1 MVGVGIGCPDCPTT
15 HDKTRKWCGPRTEG
29 SASARHLITRPGLV
43 QTAVSAS
50 RFTKALARGI
60 VRGSKF
66 RRPRNRPAMKVAVVK
81 ERRAHERR
89 VAASPDSVKQMVGM
103 GLEPVVESGAGVDAC
118 FADAAYSAAGA
129 TIVGDAAAALAAA
142 DIVLKVQRPLIGGA
156 PGGADGVGEPGGT
169 DELGLM
175 KRGAA
180 LIGLL
185 QPLRHPEDVAAYAT
199 AGITAFAMELM
210 PRITRAQTMDVLSSQ
225 ANLAGYKAV
234 LDAAVEFGRA
244 FPMMMTAA
252 GTIKAA
258 RVLVMGA
265 GVAGLQAIATARR
278 LGAIVSASDVRAAA
292 KEQVESLGA
301 SFISVDDEAARAAE
315 TAGGYAREMDEDY
328 QRRQREKIT
337 EALRRTDI
345 VICTALVPGKR
356 APVLLTEAMVAG
368 MAPGS
373 VIVDLAVD
381 SGGNVEGNRPGEV
394 AVTANGVRI
403 VGHLNMPS
411 RIAVDASQLYA
422 RNLLAFL
429 ALIVDKEGHLRIDT
443 SDEIVKAALLTLDGA
458 VVNPAFA
465 AEPAAAAATTTGT
478 IPGATG

>member
-1 MVGVGIGCPDCPTT
+1 
-15 HDKTRKWCGPRTEG
+15 
-29 SASARHLITRPGLV
+29 
-43 QTAVSAS
+43 
-50 RFTKALARGI
+50 
-60 VRGSKF
+60 
-66 RRPRNRPAMKVAVVK
+66 MKVAIVK
-81 ERRAHERR
+81 ERRADERR
-89 VAASPDSVKQMVGM
+89 VAASPDTIKAMVGM
-103 GLEPVVESGAGVDAC
+103 GLEPVVETGAGAGAS
-118 FADAAYSAAGA
+118 FSDAAYSGVGA
-129 TIVGDAAAALAAA
+129 TIVADPAAALSDA
-142 DIVLKVQRPLIGGA
+142 DIVLKVQRPLLGGS
-156 PGGADGVGEPGGT
+156 DGV
-169 DELGLM
+169 DELGLI

-185 QPLRHPEDVAAYAT
+185 QPLQSPVDVEAYAG
-199 AGITAFAMELM
+199 AGIAAFAMELV

-234 LDAAVEFGRA
+234 LDAAGEFGRA

-278 LGAIVSASDVRAAA
+278 LGAIVSATDVRAAA

-301 SFISVDDEAARAAE
+301 TFISVDEAAARSAE
-315 TAGGYAREMDEDY
+315 TAGGYAREMDEEY
-328 QRRQREKIT
+328 QRRQREKIA

-345 VICTALVPGKR
+345 VICTALIPGRR
-356 APVLLTEAMVAG
+356 APVLITKSMISG

-373 VIVDLAVD
+373 VIVDLAVEA
-381 SGGNVEGNRPGEV
+381 GGNVEGSRAGKI
-394 AVTANGVRI
+394 ATTANGVRI

-429 ALIVDKEGHLRIDT
+429 ALLVDKEGHLRIDT
-443 SDEIVKAALLTLDGA
+443 ADEIVKATLLTLDGA
-458 VVNPAFA
+458 VVNPALVPA
-465 AEPAAAAATTTGT
+465 PAVEPAESGP
-478 IPGATG
+478 IS

>member
-1 MVGVGIGCPDCPTT
+1 
-15 HDKTRKWCGPRTEG
+15 
-29 SASARHLITRPGLV
+29 
-43 QTAVSAS
+43 
-50 RFTKALARGI
+50 
-60 VRGSKF
+60 
-66 RRPRNRPAMKVAVVK
+66 MKVAIVK
-81 ERRAHERR
+81 ERRVHERR

-103 GLEPVVESGAGVDAC
+103 GLEPVVESGAGTDSC
-118 FADAAYSAAGA
+118 FADAAASAAGA
-129 TIVGDAAAALAAA
+129 TIAVDAAAALAAA
-142 DIVLKVQRPLIGGA
+142 DIVLKVQRPLIGGSA
-156 PGGADGVGEPGGT
+156 RGADGG
-169 DELGLM
+169 DELGMM

-185 QPLRHPEDVAAYAT
+185 QPLRHPEDAAAYAG

-234 LDAAVEFGRA
+234 LEAAAEFGRA

-301 SFISVDDEAARAAE
+301 TFISVDEKAARAAE
-315 TAGGYAREMDEDY
+315 TAGGYAREMGEDY

-345 VICTALVPGKR
+345 VICTALIPGKR

-381 SGGNVEGNRPGEV
+381 SGGNVEGSRPGEV
-394 AVTANGVRI
+394 AVTANGVKI

-429 ALIVDKEGHLRIDT
+429 ALIIDKEGQLRIDT
-443 SDEIVKAALLTLDGA
+443 SDEIVRSALLTLDGA
-458 VVNPAFA
+458 VVNPALRP
-465 AEPAAAAATTTGT
+465 EPAVAATIPAPTPGTTS
-478 IPGATG
+478 